1 MGKPGVT
8 TQFTL
13 EAGLRGKRHYLYE
26 LECVRGLAI
35 LLVFFFH
42 AYGATG
48 FPETDAPGLLRS
60 YLIGGNTGVTL
71 FFMLSGF
78 LLSLPWLRHLQN
90 PGVPAPSVTNYY
102 LARLLRIVPLYYA
115 FVVFAAVI
123 TGAWF
128 AGLKSLAFIPVGFDM
143 FPYSVVWWTLAT
155 EVQFYLLLPLL
166 FWLPGLGRVGKA
178 LTLLVF
184 LIWLAAYIW
193 FFVLQ
198 GAGPVSSKY
207 WLTKAIYA
215 RLPAFLVGMFA
226 AWLYLKWRPKSDLE
240 PPGPGRSMVGGLV
253 MVGALLAMGLVLQ
266 ELAVMGD
273 KQAETNWHIHHFWEA
288 LIWAVLV
295 MSLLLLRPLGNAV
308 LVNRPMAILGK
319 LSYSIYLNHVPI
331 LFMLIYG
338 TRETMGADAY
348 FASVWMYLVP
358 ALGLLASVAVA
369 FATYRLIELP
379 FLNLKRRVPV

>member
-1 MGKPGVT
+1 MT

-13 EAGLRGKRHYLYE
+13 EAGLRGKGRYLYE

-48 FPETDAPGLLRS
+48 YPETDAPGLLRS

-78 LLSLPWLRHLQN
+78 LLSLPWLRHIQN
-90 PGVPAPSVTNYY
+90 PEVPAPSVKNYY

-115 FVVFAAVI
+115 FVVFAAVV
-123 TGAWF
+123 TGAWL
-128 AGLKSLAFIPVGFDM
+128 AGLKSLAFVPVGFDM

-166 FWLPGLGRVGKA
+166 FWLPGQGRLGKA
-178 LTLLVF
+178 LLLLAF
-184 LIWLAAYIW
+184 LVWLAAYVW
-193 FFVLQ
+193 VFVLQ
-198 GAGPVSSKY
+198 AAGPISSKY
-207 WLTKAIYA
+207 WVTKALYA
-215 RLPAFLVGMFA
+215 RLPAFLVGMLA
-226 AWLYLKWRPKSDLE
+226 AWLYLKWVTIPAATSS
-240 PPGPGRSMVGGLV
+240 GPLRSIVGGG
-253 MVGALLAMGLVLQ
+253 MLLASLLALGLLLQ

-273 KQAETNWHIHHFWEA
+273 KQAEINWHVHHFWEA
-288 LIWAVLV
+288 LVWAVLV
-295 MSLLLLRPLGNAV
+295 MCLLLLQPLGKV
-308 LVNRPMAILGK
+308 LLVNKPMAVLGK

-331 LFMLIYG
+331 LFILIYG
-338 TRETMGADAY
+338 SRETMGAEAY
-348 FASVWMYLVP
+348 FDSVWMYLVP
-358 ALGLLASVAVA
+358 ALGLLVSVAAA
-369 FATYRLIELP
+369 FVTYRLIELP